1 MIGGFAVGDGF
12 LNLSITTR
20 SATAAA
26 AIHGFAEE
34 LLSHGAGARVIF
46 DAVAADAECA
56 LAHAYAAAL
65 FLTQLTRE
73 GHAQAAPYLAAAQ
86 RLKSGCNAREALTLA
101 AIAHWWEG
109 DERSAVAA
117 WREVL
122 ILAPEDLVAAK
133 FCQILELSIGDVRG
147 MVYSAQFT
155 NAIAKPSG
163 YAGGL
168 LAFALEQAGEAEA
181 ALRYA
186 RQAVERNPD
195 RDPWAQHA
203 VAHALAALGQPC
215 EARSFLQDHSGS
227 WERCS
232 SFMLTHNWW
241 HLALI
246 ELDFGDPDL
255 ALAIYD
261 QRVWGVRKGHTQDQ
275 INAISLLMRLELDGV
290 DPAVRWT
297 DIAQHVE
304 NRVSDRV
311 NGFLDLHYLIA
322 LLKSGRMADAN
333 RLERA
338 LQDKP
343 ETMALA
349 QGIVLHTQNNHR
361 AAVATFS
368 EAERYV
374 HRIGGSNIQRQLFV
388 AIHADSIARSKA
400 QAGRHQAE
408 HEYAAD

>member
-1 MIGGFAVGDGF
+1 MNDGF
-12 LNLSITTR
+12 VNLAITTS
-20 SATAAA
+20 SAASAA
-26 AIHGFAEE
+26 AIHHFAEE

-86 RLKSGCNAREALTLA
+86 RLKPGCTAREAMTLE
-101 AIAHWWEG
+101 AIAHWWKG
-109 DERSAVAA
+109 DERSAVIA

-147 MVYSAQFT
+147 MVHSAQFT

-168 LAFALEQAGEAEA
+168 LAFALEQAGEAET

-203 VAHALAALGQPC
+203 AAHALAALGQPC

-275 INAISLLMRLELDGV
+275 INAISLLMRLDLRGV
-290 DPAVRWT
+290 VPAARWS
-297 DIAQHVE
+297 DIAHVIG
-304 NRVSDRV
+304 DRV
-311 NGFLDLHYLIA
+311 DDRINGFLDLHYLIA
-322 LLKSGRMADAN
+322 LLKSGNTAEAE

-338 LQDKP
+338 LH
-343 ETMALA
+343 ERSEAVGLARGIALHA
-349 QGIVLHTQNNHR
+349 R
-361 AAVATFS
+361 EDYPAAVAAFS
-368 EAERYV
+368 EVEGRV
-374 HRIGGSNIQRQLFV
+374 HRVGGSNIQRQLFA
-388 AIHADSIARSKA
+388 AIHADSIVRS
-400 QAGRHQAE
+400 QPQTRLLEPE
-408 HEYAAD
+408 HENAPG

>member
-1 MIGGFAVGDGF
+1 MNDGF
-12 LNLSITTR
+12 LNLAITT
-20 SATAAA
+20 SSAAATAA
-26 AIHGFAEE
+26 IHQFAEE

-46 DAVAADAECA
+46 DATGADGECA

-73 GHAQAAPYLAAAQ
+73 GQTQAAPHLAAAQ
-86 RLKSGCNAREALTLA
+86 RLKGRCNPREAMTLA

-147 MVYSAQFT
+147 MVHSAQFT

-168 LAFALEQAGEAEA
+168 LAFALEQAGEAET

-186 RQAVERNPD
+186 RQAVARNPD

-203 VAHALAALGQPC
+203 AAHALAALGQPC

-275 INAISLLMRLELDGV
+275 INAISLLMRLDLRGV
-290 DPAVRWT
+290 VPAARWS
-297 DIAQHVE
+297 DIAHVIG
-304 NRVSDRV
+304 DRV
-311 NGFLDLHYLIA
+311 DDRINGFLDLHYLIA
-322 LLKSGRMADAN
+322 LLKSGHSAEAQ

-338 LQDKP
+338 LHERS
-343 ETMALA
+343 ETFGLARGIALHA
-349 QGIVLHTQNNHR
+349 RGDYP
-361 AAVATFS
+361 AAVAAFS
-368 EAERYV
+368 EVEGRV
-374 HRIGGSNIQRQLFV
+374 HRVGGSNIQRQLFA
-388 AIHADSIARSKA
+388 AIHADSIARSQKHT
-400 QAGRHQAE
+400 RFLEPE
-408 HEYAAD
+408 HEYAAG

>member
-1 MIGGFAVGDGF
+1 MNDGF
-12 LNLSITTR
+12 LNLAITTS
-20 SATAAA
+20 SAASAA
-26 AIHGFAEE
+26 AIHHFAAE

-73 GHAQAAPYLAAAQ
+73 GHAQAAPHLAAAQ
-86 RLKSGCNAREALTLA
+86 RLKTRCTAREALTLE
-101 AIAHWWEG
+101 AIAHWWAG

-133 FCQILELSIGDVRG
+133 FYQILELSIGDVRG
-147 MVYSAQFT
+147 MVHSAQFT

-168 LAFALEQAGEAEA
+168 LAFALEQAGEAET

-186 RQAVERNPD
+186 RQVVERNPD

-215 EARSFLQDHSGS
+215 EARSFLQDHCGS

-246 ELDFGDPDL
+246 ELELGNRDL

-261 QRVWGVRKGHTQDQ
+261 RRVWGVRKGHTQDQ
-275 INAISLLMRLELDGV
+275 INAISLLMRLELRGV
-290 DPAVRWT
+290 APAARWS
-297 DIAQHVE
+297 DIAHVIGD
-304 NRVSDRV
+304 RFDDRV

-322 LLKSGRMADAN
+322 LLKSGRSADAE

-338 LQDKP
+338 LHQRS
-343 ETMALA
+343 ETIGLARGIALHA
-349 QGIVLHTQNNHR
+349 R
-361 AAVATFS
+361 KDYPAADVAFG
-368 EAERYV
+368 EVEGRI
-374 HRIGGSNIQRQLFV
+374 HRIGGSNIQRQLFA
-388 AIHADSIARSKA
+388 AIHADSIARSQQQTRFLEPEHDNA
-400 QAGRHQAE
+400 AG
-408 HEYAAD
+408 